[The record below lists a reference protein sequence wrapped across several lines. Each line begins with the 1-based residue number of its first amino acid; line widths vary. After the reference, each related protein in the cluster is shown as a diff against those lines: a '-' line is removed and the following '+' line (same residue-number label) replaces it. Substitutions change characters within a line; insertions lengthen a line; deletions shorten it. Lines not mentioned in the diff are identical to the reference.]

1 MSLLAPFKEL
11 IGLTAQRYS
20 QDLNPVRICGLQHI
34 LPSQEQLF
42 GAIRESGI
50 AYGLPIVIGK
60 LYSTVRNALPPEN
73 YLAHEP
79 LEIVYDRG
87 NFEGAFKASLEPFC
101 ERQGITVSQKS
112 QKAVVILDDGGFVS
126 GFLSSYFLKR
136 DCRVIVVEQ
145 TTSGLRSA
153 RSYACPV
160 VAVASSVL
168 KREVESILIAESIV
182 RAIIAR
188 SILPGNYEDWAI
200 AGFGAVGA
208 ALCRA
213 LRAIRVKRVFVYDR
227 DPKLRS
233 VAANEGFEVVEDANT
248 LVERAD
254 ILFGCTGEDFSK
266 SVPRSDVSRRKGELV
281 CASCGS
287 SDFEFGSWMVDKGEA
302 CLHRRNGRSGGN
314 GFADVAGKFATGS
327 FRILSGGFPIN
338 LDRRLKSDPVED
350 FVLTRMLVFVGIL
363 QALDLAKN
371 GQHQANQIHPLRRD
385 LEMAVHNVWFNAF
398 PHRLAPEVTL
408 RAKNLLMQS

>member
-1 MSLLAPFKEL
+1 MSLLAPFKRL
-11 IGLTAQRYS
+11 IGLTS
-20 QDLNPVRICGLQHI
+20 QQNSQHLNSARICGLQHI

-50 AYGLPIVIGK
+50 ADGLPIVIGK

-79 LEIVYDRG
+79 LEIIYDRG
-87 NFEGAFKASLEPFC
+87 NFEGAFKASLKPFC

-112 QKAVVILDDGGFVS
+112 KQPVVILDDGGFVS
-126 GFLSSYFLKR
+126 GFLSTYFLER
-136 DCRVIVVEQ
+136 GCPVIIIEQ
-145 TTSGLRSA
+145 TTSGLRYA
-153 RSYACPV
+153 RTYSCPV
-160 VAVASSVL
+160 VSVASSVL
-168 KREVESILIAESIV
+168 KREVESVLIADSIV

-188 SILPGNYEDWAI
+188 SILPGKHENWAI

-213 LRAIRVKRVFVYDR
+213 LRAIHVRRVFVYDR
-227 DPKLRS
+227 DAQLRL
-233 VAANEGFEVVEDANT
+233 AASNEGFEVVEDART
-248 LVERAD
+248 LVEKAD

-266 SVPRSDVSRRKGELV
+266 TVPRADVNRRKTDLV

-287 SDFEFGSWMVDKGEA
+287 SDFEFGSWMVDTGET

-314 GFADVAGKFATGS
+314 GFADVSAEFATGS

-363 QALDLAKN
+363 QALDLAKD
-371 GQHQANQIHPLRRD
+371 GRPQTNQIHAIRHD
-385 LEMAVHNVWFNAF
+385 LEIAVHDVWFDAF
-398 PHRLAPEVTL
+398 PHRLSPEVTR
-408 RAKNLLMQS
+408 RARKILMQS